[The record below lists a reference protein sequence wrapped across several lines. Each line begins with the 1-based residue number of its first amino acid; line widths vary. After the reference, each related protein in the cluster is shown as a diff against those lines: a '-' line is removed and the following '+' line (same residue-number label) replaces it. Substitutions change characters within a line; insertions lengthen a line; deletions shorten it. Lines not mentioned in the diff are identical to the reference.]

1 MTNNKV
7 VDLKEYK
14 NQKELEDQIKE
25 LDRLGELQYQSW
37 TPNEQKGYRNFM
49 RLLKAMDAQYAQK
62 APEAE

>member
-14 NQKELEDQIKE
+14 NQKE

>member
-62 APEAE
+62 GPEAE